1 MQEYTTIKFRLH
13 PTAEQA
19 VLIEKT
25 FGCCRWLWNRML
37 EDVEEFYAAADQHYI
52 PTPARYKREAPFL
65 REVDSQPLCCV
76 HQNLRQAFLNF
87 FRNPGA
93 FQYPRFKT

>member
-37 EDVEEFYAAADQHYI
+37 EDVEEFYAAADQDRKS
-52 PTPARYKREAPFL
+52 TR
-65 REVDSQPLCCV
+65 
-76 HQNLRQAFLNF
+76 LNSSHWS
-87 FRNPGA
+87 
-93 FQYPRFKT
+93 